1 MKLLQIISNRV
12 NTSSNY
18 DKKQLAQD
26 IEDYSEFIILYG
38 SRNVI
43 YKWYE
48 YQNAVL
54 SQESDVNVRLATVN
68 LMNALRKDMGLEYID
83 KKDELYHLI
92 KHNK

>member
-68 LMNALRKDMGLEYID
+68 LMNALRKDMVLEYID